1 MLILLL
7 SFFAM
12 TPNGYPSGIMPSIM
26 IILFLKGKKLVNF
39 DALQCPQARALS
51 ALGPLISGMPQP

>member
-1 MLILLL
+1 
-7 SFFAM
+7 M